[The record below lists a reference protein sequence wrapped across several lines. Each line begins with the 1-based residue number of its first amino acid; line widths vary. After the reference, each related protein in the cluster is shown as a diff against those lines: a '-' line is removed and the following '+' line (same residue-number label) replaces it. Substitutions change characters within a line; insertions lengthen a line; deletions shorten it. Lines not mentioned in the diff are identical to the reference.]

1 MQHQQASN
9 HMFTKTSTPNSNFI
23 DVNTLNKAF
32 ELEFKFVAEEQKGLR
47 KLLKGFQRSTEVSE
61 LG

>member
-1 MQHQQASN
+1 
-9 HMFTKTSTPNSNFI
+9 MFTKTSTPNSNFI